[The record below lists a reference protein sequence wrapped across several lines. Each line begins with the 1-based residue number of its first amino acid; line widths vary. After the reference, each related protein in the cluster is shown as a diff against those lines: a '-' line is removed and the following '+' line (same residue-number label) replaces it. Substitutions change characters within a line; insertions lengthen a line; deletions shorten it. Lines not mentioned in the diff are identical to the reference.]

1 MGGPPARHHTRETD
15 PARSNVHLLRGIDE
29 QVLCSDDVTN
39 AAQRAILPRHLV
51 RPRASTRTGAVA
63 ACLRRP
69 TDFAPAYWTCHP
81 SGQSEGAPTGQ
92 PGRFNYV
99 FLLHRGE
106 GDPALVM
113 TAGVSSSRRHVRTRL
128 SRTTR
133 GGGRPPVGSRGGV
146 VEGQRLWV
154 TPTKWSVHTVCE
166 HKNGVP
172 LANRDKEWDM
182 ECSPAISDR
191 HPCWRPFLDRGDG
204 ARGGGGRRR
213 HSTAAQHSRKPAPD
227 GSRASPWKA
236 VFHFN
241 RHRLSPLSAPPLQTQ
256 TPPRIERPTPTPAR
270 HVPHG
275 GARRK
280 EMSRKS
286 PRPSPPPVNDSAQVC
301 PPGAKRA
308 TAAMPA
314 RWSPSVGPSGDSRR
328 LV

>member
-1 MGGPPARHHTRETD
+1 MTKRTHGGVAATCTVRCSVTPHRDPSAPTHHGRPPARHHTRETD

-29 QVLCSDDVTN
+29 QALCSDDVTN
-39 AAQRAILPRHLV
+39 AAQRAIPPRHLV

-92 PGRFNYV
+92 PGRFNSV
-99 FLLHRGE
+99 FFLHRGE

-113 TAGVSSSRRHVRTRL
+113 TAGASSSRRLVRSRL

-146 VEGQRLWV
+146 DEGQRLWV

-256 TPPRIERPTPTPAR
+256 TPRALN
-270 HVPHG
+270 
-275 GARRK
+275 ARRPLPRVTSHTGASA
-280 EMSRKS
+280 ERKC
-286 PRPSPPPVNDSAQVC
+286 PESPPAH
-301 PPGAKRA
+301 PP
-308 TAAMPA
+308 P
-314 RWSPSVGPSGDSRR
+314 P
-328 LV
+328 